1 MFGTSESGRCDPNS
15 PNPCCSEFGWCG
27 PQSDYNEQDHC
38 SCDNCWDFRTS
49 DGSVASNPGVNGGGG
64 GSAVASQPGVNGG
77 GSGSVAVGASGVNGG
92 GGGGGGGSVAVGAP
106 KNGKKESKWRFDRRC
121 GPNYPLFDGGPT
133 QCNPTSKNYCC
144 SKWGWCG
151 AQGDTPGD
159 NDTDHCTGGID
170 Y

>member
-1 MFGTSESGRCDPNS
+1 MRFLANANFSRSQK
-15 PNPCCSEFGWCG
+15 W
-27 PQSDYNEQDHC
+27 HKA
-38 SCDNCWDFRTS
+38 RTLCTQFWYKIFH
-49 DGSVASNPGVNGGGG
+49 SVIF
-64 GSAVASQPGVNGG
+64 AVAVS
-77 GSGSVAVGASGVNGG
+77 AT
-92 GGGGGGGSVAVGAP
+92 

-121 GPNYPLFDGGPT
+121 GPNYPLSDGGPT

-170 Y
+170 YRIKDE

>member
-1 MFGTSESGRCDPNS
+1 MHVTGYALRHGDPPNFLWGKYLQCIKVKKQLNNFSLKFLYSMF
-15 PNPCCSEFGWCG
+15 
-27 PQSDYNEQDHC
+27 
-38 SCDNCWDFRTS
+38 
-49 DGSVASNPGVNGGGG
+49 A
-64 GSAVASQPGVNGG
+64 
-77 GSGSVAVGASGVNGG
+77 VAVGSF
-92 GGGGGGGSVAVGAP
+92 

-121 GPNYPLFDGGPT
+121 GPNYPLSDGGPS

-170 Y
+170 YRIKDE